1 PRWKALTDGMFTVP
15 FRLGAYQQAEIIQRT
30 QVLGTGSQPRN
41 QVPQGRPR
49 VNLVQIGFSRS
60 AGVDSIRRKQV
71 SAQGRSR
78 TSPVGTA
85 ECSPG
90 RQSWVAITTR
100 NSPAGTTESQ
110 SCPNCIF
117 SISRRGQH
125 SQKTSQRSTQI
136 ANQSRRDGRV

>member
-1 PRWKALTDGMFTVP
+1 MEGVDRRDVHRS

-41 QVPQGRPR
+41 QVPEGRPR
-49 VNLVQIGFSRS
+49 VNLVQIAFSRS
-60 AGVDSIRRKQV
+60 AGVDSIHRKQV
-71 SAQGRSR
+71 SAQRRSR

-100 NSPAGTTESQ
+100 NSPGGTAQNVPGRQ
-110 SCPNCIF
+110 SWVNLPAREC
-117 SISRRGQH
+117 
-125 SQKTSQRSTQI
+125 
-136 ANQSRRDGRV
+136 